1 MKYKTAGIIGG
12 MGALATV
19 DIFQKIVLNTY
30 VECDQDHIPV
40 LIDNNTQVPDRTKF
54 LLGQGASPLETM
66 AFSAV
71 RLQNMGADFLLLGC
85 NTAHALFVEL
95 SNCVDIPIINI
106 IEETAKEVYTRGYK
120 KVGVLA
126 TEGFIKHAGFKAY
139 YASLGIEAVTPHVE
153 EQEAISALINAIK
166 ANSGQVPMFGIASV
180 FQRMQSS
187 GAEAFVLSC
196 TELPLLF
203 SMCKEFEPFAD
214 IYEMVDPNLV
224 LAQKAIRL
232 AGGRLLS
239 RQKSGLSLVNL

>member
-54 LLGQGASPLETM
+54 LLGQGENPLKTM
-66 AFSAV
+66 AFSAI

-85 NTAHALFVEL
+85 NTAHALFEEL

-106 IEETAKEVYTRGYK
+106 IEETVKEAHSRGYK
-120 KVGVLA
+120 KVGLLA
-126 TEGFIKHAGFKAY
+126 TEGFIKHASFQPY
-139 YASLGIEAVTPHVE
+139 YDSLGIEVCTPHIE
-153 EQEAISALINAIK
+153 EQEAISSLINAVK
-166 ANSGQVPMFGIASV
+166 ANSFQAPMFGLSAV
-180 FQRMQSS
+180 FQRMQAS

-196 TELPLLF
+196 TELPLVF
-203 SMCKEFEPFAD
+203 SMCKEFEPFTGMYD
-214 IYEMVDPNLV
+214 MLDPNLV
-224 LAQKAIRL
+224 LAQKAICL
-232 AGGRLLS
+232 AGGRLLCS
-239 RQKSGLSLVNL
+239 QKSCLSIAN